1 MAKQLKNKVIAMIML
16 LVCANQAFAQEAG
29 NMVWKEKNVYFI
41 NYGMGVN
48 TIYNNAKWAPDGV
61 GLAAE
66 LSGGVWFNS
75 YFGARLALNG
85 ISDKLNVKGR
95 NVADKV
101 LFAHMDG
108 MVNALNFFGGKKE
121 RIWALSPFAGAG
133 AMGSWAENSKSLNR
147 ELMVDGGM
155 IATLHAGKN
164 LDVNLEAG
172 AFIAR
177 EAAWFGSGRFLTFPY
192 ANLGLGY
199 NFGSKR
205 VERQSTLVF
214 NDKTE
219 DDATGPQKFAVST
232 NVIDYLDR
240 GTINLGVSLA
250 LSRHISG
257 ELQYRMNPFK
267 SGSGDDI
274 VLNQKTV
281 YAIGARYWP
290 WICFSGWWIKGG
302 IQAENYVR
310 QNYITAIYGDGLKRG
325 TGFGASIGGGY
336 SLMLSKSFNI
346 DLGADIWGGIDTTAE
361 GNKAFILPNNLYLC
375 IAYVFGRKQ

>member
-1 MAKQLKNKVIAMIML
+1 MAKQLVKKVFAMVIL
-16 LVCANQAFAQEAG
+16 LVCANQMFAQEAETTA
-29 NMVWKEKNVYFI
+29 WKEKNVYFV

-48 TIYNNAKWAPDGV
+48 SIYNNRKWFPDGF

-75 YFGARLALNG
+75 FFGGRIGING
-85 ISDKLNVKGR
+85 ISDKLIVKDI
-95 NVADKV
+95 NVADKL
-101 LFAHMDG
+101 LFVHLDG
-108 MVNALNFFGGKKE
+108 MVDALNFFGGKKE
-121 RIWALSPFAGAG
+121 RIWTLSPFAGAG
-133 AMGSWAENSKSLNR
+133 AMVTWAENSKSLNR

-155 IATLHAGKN
+155 IANFHVYKN

-177 EAAWFGSGRFLTFPY
+177 EAAWFGKGRFLTFPY

-199 NFGSKR
+199 RFGDKR
-205 VERQSTLVF
+205 VERHSTLVF

-219 DDATGPQKFAVST
+219 DDATGPQKFAIST
-232 NVIDYLDR
+232 NIIDYLDR

-250 LSRHISG
+250 LSRHFSG
-257 ELQYRMNPFK
+257 ELQYRNNPFK
-267 SGSGDDI
+267 HGSGDDI

-281 YAIGARYWP
+281 YSIGARYWP
-290 WICFSGWWIKGG
+290 WICFSGWWIKGAV
-302 IQAENYVR
+302 QAENYVR
-310 QNYITAIYGDGLKRG
+310 QNYITAIYGDELKRG

-346 DLGADIWGGIDTTAE
+346 DLGADIWGGIDTTSS

-375 IAYVFGRKQ
+375 IAYVFGRKK

>member
-1 MAKQLKNKVIAMIML
+1 MAKQLKNKVIFMVML
-16 LVCANQAFAQEAG
+16 LLCANQVFAQEAD
-29 NMVWKEKNVYFI
+29 NMVWREKNVYFI

-48 TIYNNAKWAPDGV
+48 SIYNNRKWFPDGF

-85 ISDKLNVKGR
+85 ISDKLIVKER
-95 NVADKV
+95 NLADR
-101 LFAHMDG
+101 LIFAHVDG

-133 AMGSWAENSKSLNR
+133 AMATWAENAKGANK
-147 ELMVDGGM
+147 EIMVDGGM
-155 IATLHAGKN
+155 IVSLHAGKN
-164 LDVNLEAG
+164 LDINLETG

-177 EAAWFGSGRFLTFPY
+177 EAAWFHYGRFLTFPY
-192 ANLGLGY
+192 VNLGLGY
-199 NFGSKR
+199 NFGDRR
-205 VERQSTLVF
+205 VERHSTIVF

-219 DDATGPQKFAVST
+219 DDATGPQKFAIST

-250 LSRHISG
+250 LSRHVSG
-257 ELQYRMNPFK
+257 ELQYRNNPFRH
-267 SGSGDDI
+267 GSGNDVI
-274 VLNQKTV
+274 LNQKTV

-302 IQAENYVR
+302 IQAENYIR
-310 QNYITAIYGDGLKRG
+310 QNYIPVIYGEALKKG

-336 SLMLSKSFNI
+336 SLMLSKNFNI
-346 DLGADIWGGIDTTAE
+346 DLGADIWGGLDTTSE

-375 IAYVFGRKQ
+375 IAYVFGRKK